1 MEYKCDYCNFNTKKK
16 YNYDKHLQSNK
27 HKLIES
33 KTVVTPKTTQSQQ
46 LVIPE
51 STQTPP
57 NSANL
62 FECKYCEQKFKFKQS
77 MYRHIK
83 YTCTKNKTEDLTELV
98 RLLNLQLEQQ
108 KNQLEHKDKQLE
120 TQTKQIEKLMDKLE
134 INNTYNTNN
143 TINVTNNIN
152 LLNYKDTDMSHI
164 TDLDYRKCLKNLNR
178 CVIKLIEKVHFNPEK
193 PENMN
198 MYISNIKNNHI
209 MLYKD
214 DKWIL
219 TEKDELKTIYDDK
232 EYLIGYWLEDHPN
245 EDELIKIYNKYM
257 DNKTDKL
264 TMKELE
270 NKLKLLM
277 FNNKSLVLKQKNAI
291 KN

>member
-1 MEYKCDYCNFNTKKK
+1 MKFTCECCNYSTDVKVNFN
-16 YNYDKHLQSNK
+16 KHINSKK
-27 HKLIES
+27 HKLVES
-33 KTVVTPKTTQSQQ
+33 KSVVSPGKSKVSPEPVQS
-46 LVIPE
+46 IPIV
-51 STQTPP
+51 
-57 NSANL
+57 NSLENEN
-62 FECKYCEQKFKFKQS
+62 FSCKYCGQKYKHKQS
-77 MYRHIK
+77 VTKHIK
-83 YTCTKNKTEDLTELV
+83 YSCTKNKTEDLTELV

-108 KNQLEHKDKQLE
+108 KNEFE
-120 TQTKQIEKLMDKLE
+120 TKLQSQTKQIEKLMDKLE
-134 INNTYNTNN
+134 INNTYNTSN

-164 TDLDYRKCLKNLNR
+164 TDIDYRKCLKNLNR

-219 TEKDELKTIYDDK
+219 AEKDELKSIYEEK

-257 DNKTDKL
+257 DNKTDKTTL
-264 TMKELE
+264 KELE

-277 FNNKSLVLKQKNAI
+277 FNNKDLVLKQKNQI

>member
-1 MEYKCDYCNFNTKKK
+1 MEYTCECCNFNTKKK
-16 YNYDKHLQSNK
+16 YNYDKHLLSNK
-27 HKLIES
+27 HKLVES
-33 KTVVTPKTTQSQQ
+33 KSVVSQKLAEISPKVVEVSQK
-46 LVIPE
+46 LAETSPE
-51 STQTPP
+51 IS
-57 NSANL
+57 NL
-62 FECKYCEQKFKFKQS
+62 FKCKYCDQGYKHKSSLSK
-77 MYRHIK
+77 HIK
-83 YTCTKNKTEDLTELV
+83 YSCNKNKTEDLTELV

-108 KNQLEHKDKQLE
+108 KNEFE
-120 TQTKQIEKLMDKLE
+120 TKLQSQTKQIEKLMEKLE

-257 DNKTDKL
+257 DNKTDKI

-277 FNNKSLVLKQKNAI
+277 FNNKDLVLKQKNAI